1 MKGDGGLKRKMKAD
15 GDGDAP
21 LHKHDEEDRG
31 HERAGVLHEE
41 DGAGVGHGVDDE
53 LQAATRPSQHC
64 NTKRYSSTYL
74 AMGFANARAG
84 TQK

>member
-53 LQAATRPSQHC
+53 LQAAGEERRVQEGE
-64 NTKRYSSTYL
+64 STT
-74 AMGFANARAG
+74 FP
-84 TQK
+84 